1 MVRFFV
7 LILAFT
13 FTLTAQDRWYP
24 DLREALKVARE
35 QNKPI
40 MLYFYEETCSYCKY
54 MEDVVFVDPAVSK
67 FMRDNLIVV
76 PIDVEDPPS
85 YLDRRLR
92 VFGTPHF
99 TFYDPFKRKVIF
111 EIIGMQEAD
120 DFLTFLKK
128 ACRKFERRTC

>member
-1 MVRFFV
+1 MVRVFV
-7 LILAFT
+7 LILT
-13 FTLTAQDRWYP
+13 FALTLMAQDRWYP

-54 MEDVVFVDPAVSK
+54 MEDVVFVDPAVSR

-99 TFYDPFKRKVIF
+99 TFYDPFSGKVIF
-111 EIIGMQEAD
+111 EVIGVREAE
-120 DFLTFLKK
+120 DFLKLLKR
-128 ACRKFERRTC
+128 ACRKFERRAC